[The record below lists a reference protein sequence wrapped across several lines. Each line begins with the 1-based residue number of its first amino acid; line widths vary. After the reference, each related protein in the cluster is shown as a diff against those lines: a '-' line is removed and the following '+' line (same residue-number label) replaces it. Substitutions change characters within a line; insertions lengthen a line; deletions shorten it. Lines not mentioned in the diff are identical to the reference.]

1 MKKKFRDDY
10 LQRSYD
16 QMVDTFG
23 LSKKQATEAVKALEK
38 MGIIKRIFKNNPS
51 KGTDFK

>member
-16 QMVDTFG
+16 QMAETFG
-23 LSKKQATEAVKALEK
+23 LSKKQATEAVKALEN
-38 MGIIKRIFKNNPS
+38 MGTTNVFSRQS
-51 KGTDFK
+51 K